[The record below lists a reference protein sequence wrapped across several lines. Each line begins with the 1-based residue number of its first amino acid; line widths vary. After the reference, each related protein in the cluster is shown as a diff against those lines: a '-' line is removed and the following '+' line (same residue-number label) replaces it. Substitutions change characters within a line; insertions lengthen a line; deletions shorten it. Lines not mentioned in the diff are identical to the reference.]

1 MTDPHSIGATMSFIV
16 ILIGF
21 GLPVWWS
28 TTTVQRATLPSNE
41 IEMIPSNIGVE
52 ELPVRFIF
60 KGAHNLLTK
69 ERIQK
74 IEHHFRTESKFLK
87 FLNLFNSFKI

>member
-1 MTDPHSIGATMSFIV
+1 MFTGPHSIGATMSFIV

-28 TTTVQRATLPSNE
+28 TTTVQRASLPSNE
-41 IEMIPSNIGVE
+41 IEMIPSYIGVE

-60 KGAHNLLTK
+60 KGPHNLLSK
-69 ERIQK
+69 EKIQM
-74 IEHHFRTESKFLK
+74 IEHRLRTESKFLEK
-87 FLNLFNSFKI
+87 FLSI